1 MSLRRSQTNS
11 ILGSSQ
17 NVSQLSLYS
26 RSDGYSQASSRC
38 VVNASSNGADRG
50 DGNGARGVSGRGYL
64 TSRRTVPGTARSL
77 KETGSLTLSQART
90 RRKQERQSSAVETR
104 RSQIRRESGSGG
116 GEDLELY
123 LKSFDMSGHVGAR
136 VVQGKATKSKSLPRG
151 SNLDWAKLIESDPSL
166 DDVKFENQC
175 SDSESDSG
183 NAFLKKSTRIDV
195 ATDADSAV
203 RIGEAQTRGG
213 STSKRRISISPDI
226 KYLDDNSSPN
236 ISDLSITD
244 SLSNSSV
251 QVPPAANHLKQV
263 QARNL
268 LNDSDRSLEI
278 DSTGH
283 VMEAGDLLSYSDI
296 RIPGSPGR
304 SKSGTKTTKATR
316 LMNVTGESVSI
327 SEEPS
332 LSESFDFKHNILSSM
347 DQLEADSDDIYQN
360 TDTSTFEPN
369 IHDVHSLGELEELED
384 DDTKS
389 AKFNA
394 SVDPL
399 RKKSSKVTTSTERE
413 KSTES
418 SSKIKTRPS
427 SFKFSATATT
437 AVESKPVGGDHG
449 YQKSINYSS
458 DDFESESVSEVE
470 ESVNNSD
477 AEEVIEEE
485 ESVMGSSKG
494 VESESC
500 DETVRSS
507 SGTGSGS
514 ESEPSYSS
522 FSETEQKNKSG

>member
-38 VVNASSNGADRG
+38 VGNASSNGADRG
-50 DGNGARGVSGRGYL
+50 DGAKGVSGRGYL
-64 TSRRTVPGTARSL
+64 TSRRNVPGTAQSL

-104 RSQIRRESGSGG
+104 RSQTKRESGSGG
-116 GEDLELY
+116 GDDLESY

-136 VVQGKATKSKSLPRG
+136 VVQGKASKAKSLPRG

-166 DDVKFENQC
+166 DDVKFENKY

-183 NAFLKKSTRIDV
+183 NAFLKKSTRMDA
-195 ATDADSAV
+195 ATDADSAI
-203 RIGEAQTRGG
+203 RIGEAQTRRG

-226 KYLDDNSSPN
+226 KYLDENSSPN

-251 QVPPAANHLKQV
+251 QVPPATNHLKQV
-263 QARNL
+263 QVKNL
-268 LNDSDRSLEI
+268 LNDSDRSLETH
-278 DSTGH
+278 STGP

-296 RIPGSPGR
+296 RIPGSPDR

-316 LMNVTGESVSI
+316 LSAPGESLSI

-347 DQLEADSDDIYQN
+347 DQLEADSGDIHQH

-384 DDTKS
+384 DGTKS

-394 SVDPL
+394 SVDPV
-399 RKKSSKVTTSTERE
+399 RKMSSRVTTSTERE
-413 KSTES
+413 KFPES
-418 SSKIKTRPS
+418 SSKIQTRPS

-437 AVESKPVGGDHG
+437 AVESKPVGRDHG
-449 YQKSINYSS
+449 YQKSINHSS

-485 ESVMGSSKG
+485 ESVVGSSKG